1 MKYYALTMTDKIG
14 QIDSF
19 PTEAELDE
27 FAIDMSSFTPEE
39 KQEREAEGNFYGPPV
54 VFALTAKDVDAVG
67 ENNFERPY
75 AIYLRGEKYVCAKND
90 HSE

>member
-19 PTEAELDE
+19 STEAELDE
-27 FAIDMSSFTPEE
+27 FAIEMSSFTAEE

-54 VFALTAKDVDAVG
+54 IFALTANDIDALG
-67 ENNFERPY
+67 MNNFERAY
-75 AIYLRGEKYVCAKND
+75 AIYLRGEKYVCAKSN